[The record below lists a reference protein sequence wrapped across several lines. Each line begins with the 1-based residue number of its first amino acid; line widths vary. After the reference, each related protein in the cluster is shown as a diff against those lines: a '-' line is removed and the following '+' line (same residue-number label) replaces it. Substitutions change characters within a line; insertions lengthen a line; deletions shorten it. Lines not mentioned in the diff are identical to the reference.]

1 MEIPEKIA
9 NIYANKLISI
19 NLNQLSNIIK
29 ESTIKILLEM
39 GYSYNPESRTHK
51 KIITDALIR
60 SAAEAHLIDE
70 MACDR
75 KTYRQN
81 AIHLA
86 WQIIENWCLC
96 YYCVMMDT
104 HNQNFGH
111 WKVELASHL
120 NEIKRTGLKKG
131 SGDKKTVLTDL
142 YINMYD
148 FNDPKNIESIIRGKF
163 YIEQLKDSSVISFVA
178 NAFAE
183 NINNIIDLLT
193 NPDRDLKVY
202 MEETFPQL
210 SC

>member
-9 NIYANKLISI
+9 NIYANKLVSI

-29 ESTIKILLEM
+29 ESTTKVLSEL
-39 GYSYNPESRTHK
+39 GYSYNPESWTYK

-60 SAAEAHLIDE
+60 AASEAHLIDE

-86 WQIIENWCLC
+86 WQIIENWSLC
-96 YYCVMMDT
+96 YYCVMMDIK
-104 HNQNFGH
+104 NQNFGH

-120 NEIKRTGLKKG
+120 GEIKRTGLKKG

-148 FNDPKNIESIIRGKF
+148 FNDPKNIESVIRGKF
-163 YIEQLKDSSVISFVA
+163 YIEQLKDSSIISFVA

-183 NINNIIDLLT
+183 NINDVIDLLV

-202 MEETFPQL
+202 MEEMFPQL
-210 SC
+210 

>member
-1 MEIPEKIA
+1 MEIPKNIA

-29 ESTIKILLEM
+29 ESTTKVLSEL
-39 GYSYNPESRTHK
+39 GYSYNPESWTHR

-60 SAAEAHLIDE
+60 AASEAHLIDE

-104 HNQNFGH
+104 KNQNFGH

-120 NEIKRTGLKKG
+120 GEIKRTGLKKG

-148 FNDPKNIESIIRGKF
+148 FNDPKNIESVIRGKF
-163 YIEQLKDSSVISFVA
+163 YIEQLKDSSIISFVA

-183 NINNIIDLLT
+183 NINDIIDLLA
-193 NPDRDLKVY
+193 NPDRDLRVY
-202 MEETFPQL
+202 MEEVFPQL
-210 SC
+210 

>member
-1 MEIPEKIA
+1 MEIPKNIA

-29 ESTIKILLEM
+29 ESTTKVFSEL
-39 GYSYNPESRTHK
+39 GYSYNPESWTHR

-60 SAAEAHLIDE
+60 AASEAHLIDE

-104 HNQNFGH
+104 KNQNFGH

-120 NEIKRTGLKKG
+120 GEIKRTGLKKG

-148 FNDPKNIESIIRGKF
+148 FNDPKNIESVIRGKF
-163 YIEQLKDSSVISFVA
+163 YIEQLKDSSIISFVA

-183 NINNIIDLLT
+183 NINDIIDLLA
-193 NPDRDLKVY
+193 NPDRDLRVY
-202 MEETFPQL
+202 MEEFFPQL
-210 SC
+210 

>member
-9 NIYANKLISI
+9 NIYANKLVSI

-29 ESTIKILLEM
+29 ESTTDVLSEL
-39 GYSYNPESRTHK
+39 GYSYNSESWTYK
-51 KIITDALIR
+51 KIITDSLIR
-60 SAAEAHLIDE
+60 VASEAHLIDE

-81 AIHLA
+81 AIHLS

-104 HNQNFGH
+104 KNQNFGH

-120 NEIKRTGLKKG
+120 GEIKRTGLKKG

-163 YIEQLKDSSVISFVA
+163 YIEQLKDSSVISFAA

-183 NINNIIDLLT
+183 SINDIIDLLA
-193 NPDRDLKVY
+193 NPDRDLRVY
-202 MEETFPQL
+202 MEEVFPQL
-210 SC
+210 

>member
-9 NIYANKLISI
+9 NIYANKLFTVNIEQLTDVFNKSI
-19 NLNQLSNIIK
+19 
-29 ESTIKILLEM
+29 TKIFNEM
-39 GYSYNPESRTHK
+39 GYSYNPESWTHK
-51 KIITDALIR
+51 KIIKDALIR
-60 SAAEAHLIDE
+60 TVNEACLIDE

-104 HNQNFGH
+104 QNPNFSH

-120 NEIKRTGLKKG
+120 GEIKRTGLKKG

-148 FNDPKNIESIIRGKF
+148 FNDPKNIESIIKGKF
-163 YIEQLKDSSVISFVA
+163 YTEQLKDPSIISFVA
-178 NAFAE
+178 NAFAD
-183 NINNIIDLLT
+183 NINDIIDLLT
-193 NPDRDLKVY
+193 NPDRDLRVY
-202 MEETFPQL
+202 MEEMFPKL
-210 SC
+210 